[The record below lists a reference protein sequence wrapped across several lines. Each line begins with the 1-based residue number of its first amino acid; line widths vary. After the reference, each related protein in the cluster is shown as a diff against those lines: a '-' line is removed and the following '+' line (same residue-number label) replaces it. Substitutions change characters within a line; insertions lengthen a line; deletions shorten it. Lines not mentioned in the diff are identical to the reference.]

1 MTAEVDMKKT
11 IQRALMFCFAFVA
24 AAAAWAANSVAFFSN
39 LKGDVSVDGA
49 KPKILA
55 ELSSGQK
62 VRLGAD
68 AIASV
73 MFIASGKEFPL
84 KGPGEFV
91 VQEGGLAA
99 SAGGAPPA
107 ARTTEWRASTR
118 VLGQVAQTSAA
129 SVRMR
134 SIPPPKPPPALL
146 FPTQG
151 NIATLQPTFRWSE
164 PGPATVTL
172 SVAGGDKPV
181 ITGKT
186 SSNSYRVP
194 AKLKPDT
201 DYAWVVA
208 SGDKELGSGKFRTL
222 PSDAIQQVEKRKP
235 GEKAEFSDRL
245 MFALLLQDLGAV
257 QEAQELWVKL
267 SKERADLPELAGFA
281 GK

>member
-1 MTAEVDMKKT
+1 MKKT
-11 IQRALMFCFAFVA
+11 IQRALCFSFAFLA
-24 AAAAWAANSVAFFSN
+24 ASAAWAADSVAFFSN
-39 LKGDVSVDGA
+39 LKGEVTVDGA
-49 KPKILA
+49 KPQLLA
-55 ELSSGQK
+55 ELSRGQK
-62 VRLGAD
+62 LALGKD
-68 AIASV
+68 AMASV

-91 VQEGGLAA
+91 VQDGGLAA
-99 SAGGAPPA
+99 SAGGAAPA
-107 ARTTEWRASTR
+107 ARVTEWRASTK

-134 SIPPPKPPPALL
+134 SIPPPKPAPALL

-151 NIATLQPTFRWSE
+151 NIATLQPTFRWAE
-164 PGPATVTL
+164 PGPAVVTL
-172 SVAGGDKPV
+172 SIVGGDKPV

-186 SSNSYRVP
+186 STNSYRVP

-201 DYAWVVA
+201 DYAWVVKA
-208 SGDKELGSGKFRTL
+208 GDKELGSGKFRTL
-222 PSDAIQQVEKRKP
+222 PGEAIAQVEKRKP

-245 MFALLLQDLGAV
+245 MYALLLQDLGAV
-257 QEAQELWVKL
+257 QEAQEQWAKL

>member
-1 MTAEVDMKKT
+1 MKKT